1 MPLIIGTAGHIDHG
15 KTSLVKALTGE
26 DTDRLKEE
34 KERGIS
40 IDLGFAHF
48 DLPDGSR
55 VGVVDVPGHERF
67 IRNMLA
73 GAHGID
79 LVLFTVAADDGVMPQ
94 TAEHLD
100 ILHLLGV
107 ERAVFVITKADLVT
121 EERLHEVEEDIQL
134 LTEGTSLANSPA
146 LPFSFVTSQGL
157 PELRKLIVE
166 TLLTK
171 QSRRAQGYFRLPV
184 DRAFALQGHGLV
196 VTGTALSGEVHSG
209 QRVRSL
215 PGGQVYRVRSVQV
228 HDQAVERATCGQRV
242 ALNLSGHERGSIVR
256 GDVVCDER
264 LTITSTAF
272 DAFLEVRPSAGAA
285 VKNHQ
290 RVRVHA
296 GTAERLGKLIV
307 LGGEASIKAKAS
319 AYCQI
324 RLTDPIHVLRGDR
337 FVLRDETA
345 RRTLAGGVVVHPWAG
360 RHKRSDRD
368 VISELRTLHQGS
380 IAEVLTTYI
389 NGRDEFA
396 VSLDELAQFLNQRD
410 EEVDSQLADLAAI
423 KPFRFEEERLYTTDG
438 RWNALRDRVI
448 AALRKH
454 HADHPLAPGMDMEEL
469 RALLPQSVGSRLFRS
484 FVEQLEAAKAIVR
497 EGSFLRLPQH
507 APRLG
512 DEAQRLVDRI
522 NALMSADPL
531 SPPDMKQLGT
541 ELGANRSKMLEV
553 LTLLE
558 RQRVITKVT
567 SDQYFLTSALARM
580 KATVIDHLKKTN
592 ELTPATFRELFGTS
606 RKYTIPLLEY
616 LDREGVTVRKADVRR
631 LKNPV

>member
-48 DLPDGSR
+48 DLPDGTR

-94 TAEHLD
+94 TEEHLD

-107 ERAVFVITKADLVT
+107 QRAVFVMTKADLVS
-121 EERLHEVEEDIQL
+121 EERLHEVEDEIRL
-134 LTEGTSLANSPA
+134 LTEGTSLANSPS
-146 LPFSFVTSQGL
+146 LPFSFITNQGL
-157 PELRKLIVE
+157 PELRTLIVQ
-166 TLLTK
+166 TLQNE

-209 QRVRSL
+209 DHVRTL
-215 PGGQVYRVRSVQV
+215 PGGQLYRVRSVQV
-228 HDQAVERATCGQRV
+228 HDQPVETATYGQRV
-242 ALNLSGHERGSIVR
+242 ALNLTGQERGSLVR
-256 GDVVCDER
+256 GDVVCDQR
-264 LTITSTAF
+264 LTMTSTAF
-272 DAFLEVRPSAGAA
+272 DAFLEVRPSAGSG

-296 GTAERLGKLIV
+296 GTAERLGKLLV

-345 RRTLAGGVVVHPWAG
+345 RRTLAGGVVVHPWAS
-360 RHKRSDRD
+360 RHKRGERD
-368 VISELRTLHQGS
+368 LLSKLRALHKGAFDEVIAS
-380 IAEVLTTYI
+380 YI

-396 VSLDELAQFLNQRD
+396 VPLGELSQLLNQRI
-410 EEVDSQLADLAAI
+410 EEVEPQIAAIPAI
-423 KPFRFEEERLYTTDG
+423 KPFRFEQERLYTTDT

-454 HADHPLAPGMDMEEL
+454 HAAHALAPGMDMEEL
-469 RALLPQSVGSRLFRS
+469 RASLPQQVGPRLFRS
-484 FVEQLEAAKAIVR
+484 FVEQIEAAKAVVR
-497 EGSFLRLPQH
+497 EGSFLRLPEH

-512 DEAQRLVDRI
+512 GEAQRLFDRI
-522 NALMSADPL
+522 TALMSADPL
-531 SPPDMKQLGT
+531 SPPDVKQLET
-541 ELGANRSKMLEV
+541 ELGAVRSKVLEV

-558 RQRVITKVT
+558 RQRVIARVT
-567 SDQYFLTSALARM
+567 SDQYFLTSALEKM
-580 KATVIDHLKKTN
+580 KAAVVDHLKKTN
-592 ELTPATFRELFGTS
+592 EITPAMFRELFGTS

-616 LDREGVTVRKADVRR
+616 LDREGVTVRKGDVRR
-631 LKNPV
+631 LK

>member
-48 DLPDGSR
+48 DLPDGTR

-73 GAHGID
+73 GAHGMD

-94 TAEHLD
+94 TEEHLD

-107 ERAVFVITKADLVT
+107 ERAVFVITKADLVS
-121 EERLHEVEEDIQL
+121 EERLHEVEDEIRL
-134 LTEGTSLANSPA
+134 LTEGTLLANSPA

-157 PELRKLIVE
+157 PELRTLIVE
-166 TLLTK
+166 TLLAE
-171 QSRRAQGYFRLPV
+171 QSRRSQGYFRLPV

-196 VTGTALSGEVHSG
+196 VTGTALSGEVHPG
-209 QRVRSL
+209 ERVRSL

-228 HDQAVERATCGQRV
+228 HDQPVESATYGQRV
-242 ALNLSGHERGSIVR
+242 ALNLSGQERGSIVR

-264 LTITSTAF
+264 LTMTSTAF
-272 DAFLEVRPSAGAA
+272 DAFLEVRPAAAAG

-296 GTAERLGKLIV
+296 GTVERLGKVIL
-307 LGGEASIKAKAS
+307 LGGETSIKAKSS

-324 RLTDPIHVLRGDR
+324 RLTDPIHILRGDR

-345 RRTLAGGVVVHPWAG
+345 RRTLAGGTVVHPWA
-360 RHKRSDRD
+360 RHHKRGERD
-368 VISELRTLHQGS
+368 TTAQLRALQHGDFAAVIG
-380 IAEVLTTYI
+380 AYI
-389 NGRDEFA
+389 NGHDEFA
-396 VSLDELAQFLNQRD
+396 VSLGEISQFLNHRD
-410 EEVDSQLADLAAI
+410 EDLEPQLASAHGI
-423 KPFRFEEERLYTTDG
+423 KPFRFEEERRYTTES
-438 RWNALRDRVI
+438 RWNAFRDRVV

-454 HADHPLAPGMDMEEL
+454 HAAHPLAPGMDMEEL
-469 RALLPQSVGSRLFRS
+469 RVSLPEQAGPRLFRS
-484 FVEQLEAAKAIVR
+484 FVEQIEAARALVR
-497 EGSFLRLPQH
+497 EGSFLRLPEH

-512 DEAQRLVDRI
+512 GDAQRLVDRI
-522 NALMSADPL
+522 RALMSADPL
-531 SPPDMKQLGT
+531 SPPDVKQLET
-541 ELGANRSKMLEV
+541 ELGASRSKMLEV

-558 RQRVITKVT
+558 RQRLIAKVT
-567 SDQYFLTSALARM
+567 SDQYFLTAALEKM
-580 KATVIDHLKKTN
+580 KVTVVDHLKKTN
-592 ELTPATFRELFGTS
+592 ELTPASFRELFGTS

-616 LDREGVTVRKADVRR
+616 LDREGITVRKGDVRR
-631 LKNPV
+631 LRQ